1 MVERTLSVYRGG
13 KLHCCLLIFGCSL
26 FSRSQQA
33 NRSAS
38 PVKRYRR
45 WEPWQM
51 FQIVAV
57 WNICAFLMSMALL
70 CSLSPDFHPSS
81 ASLSSPES
89 LEKLH
94 YDAIE
99 QQGRLVRS
107 SCGSLPP
114 HPRRMAYMWGGL
126 FFQGRLAFIFCED
139 GLPSHLHLF

>member
-13 KLHCCLLIFGCSL
+13 KLHCCLLIFRLLPLQSQPTGEP
-26 FSRSQQA
+26 FSFACKAVSPMGVLA
-33 NRSAS
+33 NVPNSSCLEHLR
-38 PVKRYRR
+38 P
-45 WEPWQM
+45 
-51 FQIVAV
+51 
-57 WNICAFLMSMALL
+57 LMSMALL

-114 HPRRMAYMWGGL
+114 HPTPDGIHV
-126 FFQGRLAFIFCED
+126 GRTFLS
-139 GLPSHLHLF
+139 G

>member
-1 MVERTLSVYRGG
+1 
-13 KLHCCLLIFGCSL
+13 
-26 FSRSQQA
+26 
-33 NRSAS
+33 
-38 PVKRYRR
+38 
-45 WEPWQM
+45 M

-89 LEKLH
+89 LEKLY

-114 HPRRMAYMWGGL
+114 HPKPDGIHV
-126 FFQGRLAFIFCED
+126 GRTFLS
-139 GLPSHLHLF
+139 G